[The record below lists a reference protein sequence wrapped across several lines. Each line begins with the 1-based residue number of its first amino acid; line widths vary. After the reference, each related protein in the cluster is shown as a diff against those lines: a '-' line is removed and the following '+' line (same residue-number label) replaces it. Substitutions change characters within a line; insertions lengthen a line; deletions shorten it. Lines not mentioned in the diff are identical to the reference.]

1 MAGRFAGTTAQFSPI
16 TLTNTDSYGNM
27 SDSLVTKVTC
37 TDNTG
42 QLTWVQQTGGAGNDR
57 VQALGVNGT
66 SLDVAGMYNSTSP
79 TFGNLTFASTSP
91 SSNMFVVKL
100 TDTGPSGSF
109 NWAQQDG
116 QGIDYVNTLAV
127 SGTRLY
133 LAGEFYESMA
143 TFSAPNV
150 NPSTN
155 DLFVAKRTDMG
166 TAGSFTWAQRAGRT
180 GREGAV
186 AVAVSGSSVHAAGI
200 FESPTAAFATN

>member
-1 MAGRFAGTTAQFSPI
+1 
-16 TLTNTDSYGNM
+16 
-27 SDSLVTKVTC
+27 
-37 TDNTG
+37 
-42 QLTWVQQTGGAGNDR
+42 
-57 VQALGVNGT
+57 
-66 SLDVAGMYNSTSP
+66 
-79 TFGNLTFASTSP
+79 
-91 SSNMFVVKL
+91 MFVVKL

-116 QGIDYVNTLAV
+116 QGINYVNALAV

-155 DLFVAKRTDMG
+155 DQFVANLTDVG
-166 TAGSFTWAQRAGRT
+166 TAGSFAWAQRAKGT
-180 GREGAV
+180 GQEEAV
-186 AVAVSGSSVHAAGI
+186 VVAVSGSSVHAAGV

>member
-42 QLTWVQQTGGAGNDR
+42 QLTWVQQTGGAGNDK

-79 TFGNLTFASTSP
+79 TFDNLTFASTGP

-116 QGIDYVNTLAV
+116 QGINYVNALAV

-143 TFSAPNV
+143 TFSTPNV
-150 NPSTN
+150 NQSTN

-186 AVAVSGSSVHAAGI
+186 VVAVSGSSVHAAGV

>member
-42 QLTWVQQTGGAGNDR
+42 QLTWVQQTGGAGNDK

-79 TFGNLTFASTSP
+79 TFDNLPFASTGP

-133 LAGEFYESMA
+133 LAGEFYGSMA

-155 DLFVAKRTDMG
+155 DLFVANLTDVG
-166 TAGSFTWAQRAGRT
+166 TAGSFAWAQRAEGT
-180 GREGAV
+180 GQEEAV
-186 AVAVSGSSVHAAGI
+186 VVAVSGSSVHAAGV